1 MEKFSNMPQC
11 VKDIDHDPAL
21 KLLSADE
28 VELLN
33 KNSAEV
39 RFKKNETVVKQGA
52 FVNNILFGKSG
63 IFKLHMEGAKHDIIL
78 TLKKDH
84 TYLGLSNLYSSVNVH
99 QYSVTALE
107 DSIVYIYDKNNF
119 EKVLSK
125 NVNFANEMI
134 KYINHNFSRILR
146 RFLCVAQKN
155 ARGKIAEMIL
165 CFSASLYNSTCYT
178 MNLTRSELADFS
190 GLSME
195 NTVRILKEF
204 DDDGIIKLDGKRVD
218 ILKADVLERISDFG

>member
-1 MEKFSNMPQC
+1 MPQC
-11 VKDIDHDPAL
+11 VSDIDHDPAL
-21 KLLSADE
+21 KLLSSDE
-28 VELLN
+28 LELLN
-33 KNSAEV
+33 ENSAEV
-39 RFKKNETVVKQGA
+39 MFKKNETVVKQGA
-52 FVNNILFGKSG
+52 MVNSILFGKSG
-63 IFKLHMEGAKHDIIL
+63 IFKLHMEGSKHDIIL
-78 TLKKDH
+78 TLKKEN
-84 TYLGLSNLYSSVNVH
+84 TYLGLSNLYSNVNIH

-119 EKVLSK
+119 QKVLAK

-204 DDDGIIKLDGKRVD
+204 NEDGIISLEGKKID
-218 ILKADVLERISDFG
+218 ILKVDVLERISDFG

>member
-1 MEKFSNMPQC
+1 MPQC

-28 VELLN
+28 LELLN
-33 KNSAEV
+33 ESSAEV

-52 FVNNILFGKSG
+52 MVNSILFGKSG

-78 TLKKDH
+78 ILKKDH
-84 TYLGLSNLYSSVNVH
+84 TYLGLSNIYSSVNIH

-107 DSIVYIYDKNNF
+107 DCVVYIYDKNNF
-119 EKVLSK
+119 EKVLSR
-125 NVNFANEMI
+125 NVAFANEMI

-165 CFSASLYNSTCYT
+165 CFSASLYESTCYT
-178 MNLTRSELADFS
+178 MSLTRSELADFS

-204 DDDGIIKLDGKRVD
+204 NEDGIIKLEGKRIE
-218 ILKADVLERISDFG
+218 ILKIDVLERISDFG